1 MQKRFVLFLILSAI
15 VLFGWDFILRTYFLP
30 KPSSGQK
37 VTPSSAPTTPNP
49 SASSVQPLPLQ
60 AAPPSTP
67 SMPAEVNLIKLRS
80 PFWKGTLSNR
90 GGVLTEWT
98 MTHFL
103 DGKPIDED
111 KGGVNLVSAK
121 LSQEIG
127 APLRI
132 LLPSDKSLENELNS
146 ALYVVENLT
155 DREIDLSKGEQR
167 EIVFYYAQNGITAR
181 KRFVLNGSGFDFEF
195 QIEVKRNGQLV
206 DAQVVIGPSFGD
218 QSIKEFGF
226 YSPEPYVSYVAG
238 GEVNRVTASS
248 KGPELNTIQA
258 ANVVWAA
265 VDDNYFAMA
274 FLPSSPATFISVI
287 NHLQQQASGSKGKSR
302 NYISVAIPVKPGQTN
317 YIYAG
322 PKVPA
327 VLNAVSQKLG
337 IVGESMS
344 LEGLINYGYMAF
356 MIKPLAQFLIKGLN
370 LAYGLTGNYGW
381 AIVIFTVILNM
392 FFFPLRWKSSVSMKR
407 TAALQPKM
415 KDLQERM
422 KRLEKNDPRM
432 KELQMEQIALMRE
445 GNPFMGC
452 LPLLLQMPFFYAVF
466 VILTVAI
473 EMRHAPFFGWIQDLS
488 SPDKYYILPIVMCVT
503 MLVQQA
509 LTPSPADP
517 VQKKIGYLM
526 PLIFTGMFFI
536 YAPAGLVLYWMVGNL
551 VGIGQQYVINRMNPP
566 QPGAPATAEQPK
578 PDEVR
583 SQPRKRKKAKQ
594 LLANS

>member
-1 MQKRFVLFLILSAI
+1 MQKRVVLFLILSAV
-15 VLFGWDFILRTYFLP
+15 VLFGWEFILRTYLLP

-37 VTPSSAPTTPNP
+37 ASPSPASAPSNQSAGPVQAPLLEAVP
-49 SASSVQPLPLQ
+49 S
-60 AAPPSTP
+60 STP
-67 SMPAEVNLIKLRS
+67 SMPAETSLIKLRS
-80 PFWKGTLSNR
+80 PFWKGTLSNK

-103 DGKPIDED
+103 DGRPIDED
-111 KGGVNLVSAK
+111 KGGVNLVSAG

-127 APLRI
+127 APLR
-132 LLPSDKSLENELNS
+132 LLVPSDKSLENELNS
-146 ALYVVENLT
+146 ALYVVENLL
-155 DREIDLSKGEQR
+155 DREIEFSKGEQR
-167 EIVFYYAQNGITAR
+167 EIVFYYAQNGIIAR
-181 KRFVLNGSGFDFEF
+181 KKFVLNGSGFDFEF
-195 QIEVKRNGQLV
+195 QVEVTRNGQPV
-206 DAQVVIGPSFGD
+206 DTQVVIGPSFGD

-226 YSPEPYVSYVAG
+226 YNPEPYVSYVAG
-238 GEVNRVTASS
+238 EEVKRETASS
-248 KGPELNTIQA
+248 KGPELHTIHGT
-258 ANVVWAA
+258 NVVWAA

-274 FLPSSPATFISVI
+274 FIPSTPAAFINVI
-287 NHLQQQASGSKGKSR
+287 NHPQQQASGSKEESR

-317 YIYAG
+317 HIYAG

-337 IVGESMS
+337 IASVS

-422 KRLEKNDPRM
+422 KKLEKNDPRM

-509 LTPSPADP
+509 LTPSTADP

-566 QPGAPATAEQPK
+566 QPGASATVEQPK
-578 PDEVR
+578 PDEAR
-583 SQPRKRKKAKQ
+583 PQPRKRKKAKQ
-594 LLANS
+594 LLANP